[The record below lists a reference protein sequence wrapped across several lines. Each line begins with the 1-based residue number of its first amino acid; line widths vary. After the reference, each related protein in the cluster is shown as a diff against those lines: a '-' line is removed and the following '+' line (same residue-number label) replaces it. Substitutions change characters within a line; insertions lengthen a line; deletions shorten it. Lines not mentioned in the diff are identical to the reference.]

1 VNSAADELVDS
12 WSVAITTAAPE
23 LRAAGEAYGDRLVR
37 FRVSGL
43 DFDAN
48 EELGAETT
56 RLLVRAFGQLGAA
69 TP

>member
-1 VNSAADELVDS
+1 
-12 WSVAITTAAPE
+12 
-23 LRAAGEAYGDRLVR
+23 
-37 FRVSGL
+37 VSGL